1 MSKRPQRSFDFRRR
15 TRAGKI
21 AKKPGPK
28 PSGRR
33 HDPAHRRAS
42 RGRRENPV
50 HVVLRVT
57 REVGNLRT
65 RHAYRAIRAAIGT
78 CAARTDYRVVHAS
91 IQSNHVH
98 LLVEAD
104 DKQALTRGMQGFA
117 ISAAK
122 RLNRELRRKRGDVF
136 PFRYHAT
143 PITSPTQARNAIA
156 YILNNWR
163 RHSNDARAPWRIDP
177 YSSAEQFPGW
187 ATSHGYQPRARAA
200 AVRAPDELAP
210 QRRLQARE
218 GDPVRRDPR
227 PRSEGFFHIFGGY
240 ARCNLTQSS
249 ELGYGAISIAPPTI
263 AAAAIKMITIS
274 QRA

>member
-1 MSKRPQRSFDFRRR
+1 MPRSSRQRSLDLRPRNR
-15 TRAGKI
+15 DGSLTKKRGRPKKKGK
-21 AKKPGPK
+21 
-28 PSGRR
+28 
-33 HDPAHRRAS
+33 HDPAHVARPAVIARH
-42 RGRRENPV
+42 PV
-50 HVVLRVT
+50 HIVLRVT

-65 RHAYRAIRAAIGT
+65 RHAYRAIRGAIAK

-104 DKQALTRGMQGFA
+104 DKRALTLGMQGFA

-143 PITSPTQARNAIA
+143 PIKNPTQARNAIA

-163 RHSNDARAPWRIDP
+163 RHQNDRRAPWRIDP

-187 ATSHGYQPRARAA
+187 ETARGDRERAEPLPCIRPTCWLLTEGWTRAGPITLDE
-200 AVRAPDELAP
+200 VPGPDPAP
-210 QRRLQARE
+210 
-218 GDPVRRDPR
+218 
-227 PRSEGFFHIFGGY
+227 
-240 ARCNLTQSS
+240 
-249 ELGYGAISIAPPTI
+249 
-263 AAAAIKMITIS
+263 
-274 QRA
+274 